1 MNELIEKLE
10 HLYSSHGNVR
20 YGPEPVTVSEH
31 SMQCAALA
39 QIRGMSDDFIVAA
52 GLHDIGHLLV
62 VDDGQSYTDG
72 GDHHELIGADM
83 LDEYLPGSVV
93 EPVRWH
99 VEAKRYLVT
108 VDPAYEAG
116 LSEGSI
122 ASLIRQG
129 GPMSEAEAKIFSNA
143 TAFNDAVALRRLD
156 DAAKVPDGDRMA
168 FADFLQIVE
177 RVASRRL

>member
-1 MNELIEKLE
+1 
-10 HLYSSHGNVR
+10 
-20 YGPEPVTVSEH
+20 
-31 SMQCAALA
+31 
-39 QIRGMSDDFIVAA
+39 
-52 GLHDIGHLLV
+52 
-62 VDDGQSYTDG
+62 
-72 GDHHELIGADM
+72 LIGADM